1 MAEMETCVLCNTE
14 IDHIQG
20 IRDMDAYRADC
31 PVCGRYI
38 LDGTKSEELQQMS
51 KDDKAML
58 SAYVRE
64 VNEFGPG
71 ECDLSGFD
79 EDQINNIIE
88 QYKKKSLEDKLN
100 NFIRYLMK
108 KTEYFGQEIT
118 IDFNIDYPITF
129 STNPDEF
136 SNIFDAVKDM
146 GFIECRI
153 IVGGVQ
159 YPTLSIAGW
168 EKYEE
173 IKQAGPLSNK
183 CFVAMSCSDDL
194 RDAYDNGI
202 KKAVEE
208 AGYQPIFIERKEHNE
223 KICDLIIANIRECKF
238 LVADVTGQRQNVY
251 YEAGFAHGLDRQVIW
266 TCKKDDIKNAHFDT
280 RQYNHILWENAEDLR
295 KKLLN
300 RIKATILL
308 INYMSS

>member
-1 MAEMETCVLCNTE
+1 METCVLCNMKINHIEE
-14 IDHIQG
+14 ISG
-20 IRDMDAYRADC
+20 KDAYKAEC

-38 LDGTKSEELQQMS
+38 LDGTKSEELKQMS

-108 KTEYFGQEIT
+108 KTEYFGHEIEINFT
-118 IDFNIDYPITF
+118 TDYPITY
-129 STNPDEF
+129 SKNVDEF
-136 SNIFDAVKDM
+136 KNIFFLAERLELIEPVTKDKAQYAKLSVK
-146 GFIECRI
+146 
-153 IVGGVQ
+153 
-159 YPTLSIAGW
+159 GW

-173 IKQAGPLSNK
+173 IKRSGPLSNK
-183 CFVAMSCSDDL
+183 CFVAMSCNDDL
-194 RDAYDNGI
+194 KDAYDNGI

-208 AGYQPIFIERKEHNE
+208 AGYQPVFIERKQHNE

-251 YEAGFAHGLDRQVIW
+251 YEAGFTHGLDRQVIW
-266 TCKKDDIKNAHFDT
+266 TCKKDDINNAHFDT

-300 RIKATILL
+300 RIKATI
-308 INYMSS
+308 I

>member
-1 MAEMETCVLCNTE
+1 
-14 IDHIQG
+14 
-20 IRDMDAYRADC
+20 
-31 PVCGRYI
+31 
-38 LDGTKSEELQQMS
+38 
-51 KDDKAML
+51 
-58 SAYVRE
+58 
-64 VNEFGPG
+64 
-71 ECDLSGFD
+71 
-79 EDQINNIIE
+79 
-88 QYKKKSLEDKLN
+88 
-100 NFIRYLMK
+100 MK

-146 GFIECRI
+146 GLIESRMI
-153 IVGGVQ
+153 AGGVQ
-159 YPTLSIAGW
+159 YPTITVAGW

-173 IKQAGPLSNK
+173 IKRSGPLSNK
-183 CFVAMSCSDDL
+183 CFVAMSCNDDL
-194 RDAYDNGI
+194 KDAYDNGI

-208 AGYQPIFIERKEHNE
+208 AGYQPVFIERKQHNE

-300 RIKATILL
+300 RIKATI
-308 INYMSS
+308 I